1 MQTRWPWISILLA
14 AALALNPLSI
24 DFLRSAFSAGEQ
36 LTRDIARPLALAAA
50 AAMGLLAVIEWL
62 VRIFISRRRARGARA

>member
-14 AALALNPLSI
+14 AALALNPLGI

-36 LTRDIARPLALAAA
+36 LTRDIARPLVLTAA